1 MSEQYTKP
9 HKAEERNLW
18 STCWISGV
26 HCVASFKSHL
36 ILVNA
41 RLLVRDPGLDPHVHH
56 RHRVQLDPG
65 LAQLPEER
73 ENRSTQAQVRSPP
86 DVRASLRQLLLRIKD
101 GSIGEVVVVPL
112 EAANLVVPL
121 EAAKLPRSCQAVVP
135 LEAANAGER
144 GVAEARAGLK
154 LAIGQRSHLQQK
166 VLHINLD
173 SIAVSLFTNIR
184 E

>member
-1 MSEQYTKP
+1 MDNTKP

-41 RLLVRDPGLDPHVHH
+41 RLLVRDPGLPPHVHH

-65 LAQLPEER
+65 LAQLPER
-73 ENRSTQAQVRSPP
+73 EEKSSTQAQVRSPP
-86 DVRASLRQLLLRIKD
+86 DVRASLRQLLLRVKD
-101 GSIGEVVVVPL
+101 GSIGEVV
-112 EAANLVVPL
+112 VVPL

-166 VLHINLD
+166 V
-173 SIAVSLFTNIR
+173 
-184 E
+184 